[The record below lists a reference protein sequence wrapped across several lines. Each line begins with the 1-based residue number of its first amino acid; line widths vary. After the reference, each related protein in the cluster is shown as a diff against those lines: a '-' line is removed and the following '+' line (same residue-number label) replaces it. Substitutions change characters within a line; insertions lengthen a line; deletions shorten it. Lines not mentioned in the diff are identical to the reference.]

1 MTIDMLLLEMIKRIS
16 YAVILGLVISRLK
29 LFDRLM
35 INKLS
40 RFDRIIFT
48 VIFSSIAIRHLRRH
62 SDSGRACQLPHDR
75 HHGGRSH
82 RRPVPRHVRRHRI
95 GSAPLFLRRLYGSR
109 LCYLV
114 HYGRDC
120 GRSFSKIL

>member
-1 MTIDMLLLEMIKRIS
+1 MVTRSCLNVFLKGLFITIDMLLLEMIKRIS

-48 VIFSSIAIRHLRRH
+48 VIFPASPS
-62 SDSGRACQLPHDR
+62 
-75 HHGGRSH
+75 
-82 RRPVPRHVRRHRI
+82 
-95 GSAPLFLRRLYGSR
+95 SAPTAAFRFRTRLPTPA
-109 LCYLV
+109 
-114 HYGRDC
+114 
-120 GRSFSKIL
+120 